1 MIVDRVVGA
10 FEAIGDDPLNAFVSL
25 RREEAIVEARALEA
39 DAGPLGGM
47 PIAIKDNL
55 CVRGTR
61 TTCASKVLESWVA
74 PYDATAV
81 AKLKRAGAV
90 LVGKTNMD
98 EFAMGSSSE
107 HSAFGP
113 VLNPHDPT
121 RVPGGSS
128 GGSAA
133 CVAAGWV
140 PAALGSDTGG
150 SVRQP
155 GAFCGVTAIKPTYG
169 RVSRYGLIAFGSS
182 LDAVSPFARTI
193 RDVARVLEVISGAC
207 DRDSTCLPLPPF
219 EAPQPADPSRL
230 AGFRVGVPKQCF
242 PAELDAGVRECVEA
256 ALKQLER
263 IGCELV
269 PIELPHAE
277 LAIPTYY
284 VVATAEASSN
294 LARYDGVSFGVR
306 SGSELGLQ
314 EMFAA
319 TREAGF
325 GEEVKRRILLG
336 TYVLSAG
343 YQDEWY
349 GRAQRARTKI
359 LGDYQQAFEDVDLV
373 AGPTSPCTAFRL
385 GEKTADPIAMYQTDL
400 LTVPASLAGLPAIS
414 MPCGIS
420 NGLPVGLQLVAPAQ
434 EDGRLLRAAQ
444 AFELATDH
452 HRALPP
458 MLQGTGA

>member
-169 RVSRYGLIAFGSS
+169 RVSRYGLVAFASS
-182 LDAVSPFARTI
+182 LDQIGVLGVDAKTC
-193 RDVARVLEVISGAC
+193 ARVLEAISGAD
-207 DRDSTCLPLPPF
+207 DRDATCAEREV
-219 EAPQPADPSRL
+219 EAYVDAVSRGV
-230 AGFRVGVPKQCF
+230 AGKRVGVPRALLDRADAAVRAAVENALATWTAAG
-242 PAELDAGVRECVEA
+242 AEAVDV
-256 ALKQLER
+256 
-263 IGCELV
+263 
-269 PIELPHAE
+269 ELPHAE
-277 LAIPTYY
+277 LGVSVYY
-284 VVATAEASSN
+284 LIATAEASSN
-294 LARYDGVSFGVR
+294 LARFDGVRYGARVEG
-306 SGSELGLQ
+306 GSLE
-314 EMFAA
+314 EMYEA
-319 TREAGF
+319 TRALF
-325 GEEVKRRILLG
+325 GAEVKRRIVLG
-336 TYVLSAG
+336 TYALSSG
-343 YQDEWY
+343 YYDAY
-349 GRAQRARTKI
+349 YLKASRVRT
-359 LGDYQQAFEDVDLV
+359 LLRRDYAQAFDSCDVVLT
-373 AGPTSPCTAFRL
+373 PTAPTTAFEL
-385 GEKTADPIAMYQTDL
+385 GAKSDPLAMYLCDL
-400 LTVPASLAGLPAIS
+400 YTLPASLAGLPAINV
-414 MPCGIS
+414 PCGS
-420 NGLPVGLQLVAPAQ
+420 HEGLPIGAHLVAPAFD
-434 EDGRLLRAAQ
+434 EAALF
-444 AFELATDH
+444 AFA
-452 HRALPP
+452 
-458 MLQGTGA
+458 GAYEGAA